1 MATFVST
8 TVARRSGGNTIF
20 LPKVIESG
28 IGQLSESST
37 FESVSPRLT
46 ISSRRTGGNR
56 RVTRL
61 RVAIP
66 QVDNTNASVPSVV
79 RSAFIDLTL
88 TVPDGFAQADVNDLV
103 GFIEKLTA
111 SGLVNINAVL
121 VNGEGVY

>member
-111 SGLVNINAVL
+111 SGLVNINAIL

>member
-66 QVDNTNASVPSVV
+66 QVDNTNASVPNVV

-111 SGLVNINAVL
+111 SGLVNINAIL